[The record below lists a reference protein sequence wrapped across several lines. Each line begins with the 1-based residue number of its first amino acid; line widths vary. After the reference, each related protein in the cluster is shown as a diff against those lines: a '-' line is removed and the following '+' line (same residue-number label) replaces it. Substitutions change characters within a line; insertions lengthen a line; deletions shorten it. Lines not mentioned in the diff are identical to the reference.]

1 MYILELS
8 EIAKETV
15 WGGNLLASLYSK
27 SFESDKNIGESWEIS
42 DLNEEK
48 SIILN
53 GEFKGKTLS
62 FLVERYKEEF
72 LGSNCIEALQLIS
85 AKKEKYFP
93 LLIKFIDAKDKL
105 SIQVHPDEEYAYKKH
120 KKHGKNEMWYIV
132 EAKNN
137 AKILLGLREGID
149 KNILKKAIDNNINN
163 IESLFNY
170 FEVKKGDA
178 YYIPNGCVHAILGD
192 VMIAEIQT
200 SSDITYRLY
209 DWKRIDK
216 DGKAR
221 ELHIE
226 DAFNVIENIDAY
238 QLKSEKRNKFKN
250 KDLEINEIFSN
261 KYFTAEEYFIKNKFS
276 SQTNSKTF
284 EIFIDIEGD
293 GFIESDIKDN
303 NIKLKAG
310 KTVLIPACMGN
321 YRIKADNEIKFL
333 RITV

>member
-8 EIAKETV
+8 EIGKETV
-15 WGGNLLASLYSK
+15 WGGSLLASLYSK
-27 SFESDKNIGESWEIS
+27 PFESDKSIGESWEIS

-48 SIILN
+48 NIILN

-192 VMIAEIQT
+192 IMIAEIQT

-250 KDLEINEIFSN
+250 RDLEINEIFSN

-303 NIKLKAG
+303 NIKLEAG

>member
-8 EIAKETV
+8 EIGKETV
-15 WGGNLLASLYSK
+15 WGGSLLASLYSK
-27 SFESDKNIGESWEIS
+27 PFENDKNIGESWEIC
-42 DLNEEK
+42 DLKDDK
-48 SIILN
+48 SVILN

-62 FLVERYKEEF
+62 YLIEKYKEEF
-72 LGSNCIEALQLIS
+72 LGSNCIDII
-85 AKKEKYFP
+85 KENFFP

-105 SIQVHPDEEYAYKKH
+105 SIQVHPDEEYAYIKH

-132 EAKNN
+132 EAKDN
-137 AKILLGLREGID
+137 AKILIGLREGID
-149 KNILKKAIDNNINN
+149 KDILKKAIDNNVNN
-163 IESLFNY
+163 IEKLFNY

-178 YYIPNGCVHAILGD
+178 YYIPSGCVHAILGD
-192 VMIAEIQT
+192 VIIAEIQT
-200 SSDITYRLY
+200 PSDITYRLY
-209 DWKRIDK
+209 DWKRADK

-250 KDLEINEIFSN
+250 NNLEINEIFSN
-261 KYFTAEEYFIKNKFS
+261 KYFTVEEYFIKNKFS

-284 EIFIDIEGD
+284 EIFITLEGV

-303 NIKLKAG
+303 IIKLNAG
-310 KTVLIPACMGN
+310 KTVLIPACIGN
-321 YRIKADNEIKFL
+321 YRIKSEEKIKFL
-333 RITV
+333 RVTV